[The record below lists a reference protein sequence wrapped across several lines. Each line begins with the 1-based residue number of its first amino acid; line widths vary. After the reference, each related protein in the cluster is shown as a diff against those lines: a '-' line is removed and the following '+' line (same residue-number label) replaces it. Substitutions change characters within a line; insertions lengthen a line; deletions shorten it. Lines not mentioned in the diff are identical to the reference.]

1 MTTTLWTV
9 LGVIG
14 TALIGAVVARLVALI
29 FEWRS
34 RLIVRVT
41 ANQSFQMR
49 SLFEE
54 VGQLGEAAS
63 LETRK
68 LLTVYGKYHQI
79 FSSENYLRMV
89 VRNNS
94 NKKLSGLTFCSHSP
108 AAGWLQIN
116 DGELIEIKSDVP
128 FSLGELQ
135 PRREITLHLLA
146 GSLFFG
152 HTIKDLKQT
161 LTFSAD
167 ELGRVAYKFPL
178 PDYQRR
184 RIKGWASTTVI
195 WFVLFWLAVSIIA
208 QFVIIKP

>member
-1 MTTTLWTV
+1 VTSTLWTV

-34 RLIVRVT
+34 RLIVHVT
-41 ANQSFQMR
+41 ANQSFKMP

-54 VGQLGEAAS
+54 IRQLTEGAS
-63 LETRK
+63 LETRFR
-68 LLTVYGKYHQI
+68 LLVFGKYHQI
-79 FSSENYLRMV
+79 FSSENYLRMKV
-89 VRNNS
+89 TNNS

-135 PRREITLHLLA
+135 PEGKSRYI
-146 GSLFFG
+146 
-152 HTIKDLKQT
+152 
-161 LTFSAD
+161 
-167 ELGRVAYKFPL
+167 
-178 PDYQRR
+178 
-184 RIKGWASTTVI
+184 
-195 WFVLFWLAVSIIA
+195 FWPEVCSSGIR
-208 QFVIIKP
+208 